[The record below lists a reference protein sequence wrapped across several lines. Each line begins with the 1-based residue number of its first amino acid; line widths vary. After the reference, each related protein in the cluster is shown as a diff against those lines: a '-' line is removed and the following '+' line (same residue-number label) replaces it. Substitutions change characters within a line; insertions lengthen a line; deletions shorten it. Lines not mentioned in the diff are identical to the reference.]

1 MASAIGRL
9 CFDKKKFCCCL
20 PVRIGVIIMSAIGM
34 LLAGLLMI
42 VIWFEVS
49 SNHTMEKENRIA
61 FIIAGLVETLLFVAS
76 ILGFVGAVV
85 RKQTFVQAYAYIIY
99 FHFFLNLGVAIY
111 FLYVITRVGQNA
123 AMVACLE
130 TIQNEDAEDQC
141 VDLLKIA
148 KAVYIV
154 VSTIVILTEM
164 YGAIIVARYVHQ
176 IKEEKRRKK
185 RASRAMASESGNQ
198 SLLHSRDPSDAS
210 EFNPYQDAPSHSSES
225 TTYSHGDIPPPIEV
239 GYGGGSWTHQDI
251 TNEEKARLKRLEE
264 SESSSSRHS
273 GHDAK
278 APGGPTPPLRT

>member
-1 MASAIGRL
+1 MWIPILRFDL
-9 CFDKKKFCCCL
+9 CVPFL
-20 PVRIGVIIMSAIGM
+20 PFPR
-34 LLAGLLMI
+34 
-42 VIWFEVS
+42 
-49 SNHTMEKENRIA
+49 
-61 FIIAGLVETLLFVAS
+61 
-76 ILGFVGAVV
+76 FVGAVV

-185 RASRAMASESGNQ
+185 RASRAMASESGVSLLPTSRGHIRLDSQNQ